1 MAGKFFEEDNKPFF
15 ETEEYGEA
23 EILTSRTPGPLLRV
37 DSNPTVLYPG
47 EYTYLGEITQEVHIL
62 SLVPGGDDNRVDVYQ
77 GEFMIANR
85 NARLV
90 LPSSVLLTENARY
103 HLLVDPEYE
112 ATYQFRIVN
121 GICDVVKVFIEPS

>member
-37 DSNPTVLYPG
+37 DSNPTALYPG

-62 SLVPGGDDNRVDVYQ
+62 SLVPGGDDSRVDVYQ
-77 GEFMIANR
+77 GEFTIASR
-85 NARLV
+85 NAQLIF
-90 LPSSVLLTENARY
+90 PSSILLTENAHHY
-103 HLLVDPEYE
+103 LLEPEYE

-121 GICDVVKVFIEPS
+121 GICDVVKVFTEPS